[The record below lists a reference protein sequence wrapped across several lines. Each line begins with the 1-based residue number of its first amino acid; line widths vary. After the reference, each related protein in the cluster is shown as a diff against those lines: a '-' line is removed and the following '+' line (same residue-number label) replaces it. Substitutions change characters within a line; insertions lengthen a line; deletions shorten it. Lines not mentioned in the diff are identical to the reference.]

1 MYTIF
6 NEKKNTQDIKKY
18 HIHFIFLLRLIFIIE
33 TPTSTAGKT
42 AIMKFDEKP
51 LHGLDKEKIH

>member
-6 NEKKNTQDIKKY
+6 NEKKKKY
-18 HIHFIFLLRLIFIIE
+18 IHFILLLRLIFVIE

-51 LHGLDKEKIH
+51 QHGSDKERIH